1 MSVER
6 YTDMV
11 TKFRLEHPNCHYCI
25 SNKNYFAEGK
35 VARCLAKC
43 MDCWNPEKIA
53 KKCSLFRPRY
63 FEEEEIVF
71 WI

>member
-25 SNKNYFAEGK
+25 SNKNYFIEGK

-43 MDCWNPEKIA
+43 MDC
-53 KKCSLFRPRY
+53 
-63 FEEEEIVF
+63 
-71 WI
+71 

>member
-1 MSVER
+1 MPAER
-6 YTDMV
+6 YIDRVTD
-11 TKFRLEHPNCHYCI
+11 FRRDNPNCHYCI
-25 SNKNYFAEGK
+25 SNKNYSVEGK
-35 VARCLAKC
+35 VARCLARC

-53 KKCSLFRPRY
+53 KKCPLFGPRY